1 MKFENL
7 QELGDQLSNTLF
19 EKLKK
24 DVSYE
29 KLGLSGFIDIRKL
42 L

>member
-24 DVSYE
+24 YVSYE
-29 KLGLSGFIDIRKL
+29 ELGLSGFIDIRKL